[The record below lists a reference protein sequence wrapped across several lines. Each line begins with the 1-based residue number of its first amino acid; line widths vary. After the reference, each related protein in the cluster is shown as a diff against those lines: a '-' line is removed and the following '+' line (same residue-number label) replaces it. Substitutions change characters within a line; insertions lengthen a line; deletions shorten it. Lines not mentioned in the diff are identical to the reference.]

1 MSVFLGLSALMTFF
15 VSLVFTA
22 VGAEGTLSRTDA
34 GGFDPRKV
42 FAVGVFGLIVA
53 CPALAGLAASVGG

>member
-42 FAVGVFGLIVA
+42 FAVGVFGLIMA